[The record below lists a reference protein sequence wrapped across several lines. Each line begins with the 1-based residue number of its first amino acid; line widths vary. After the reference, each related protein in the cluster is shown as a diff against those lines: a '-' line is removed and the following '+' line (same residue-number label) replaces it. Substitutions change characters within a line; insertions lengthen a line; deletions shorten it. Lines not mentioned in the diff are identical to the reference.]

1 MTSLAVLRPE
11 PGNTATAGRIEAA
24 GARAIRLPLFAVKA
38 LDWVPPEPTDF
49 DALLLTSANAVR
61 FGGDGLDRLRTLPV
75 LAVGAQTATAA
86 SAAGFDVM
94 ASGDRDAAALI
105 ATAWANGVARA
116 LHLGGR
122 ERGIEAGGPVARAIA
137 VYASE
142 ALPIEPRELDA
153 LHGTVA
159 LLHSVRAAN
168 RLAELVGARRSTIG
182 VAAFSPA
189 IAAAAG
195 PGWASIAIAATPNDA
210 ALIEAAL
217 TRD

>member
-1 MTSLAVLRPE
+1 MTSFAVLRPE
-11 PGNTATAGRIEAA
+11 PGNIATARRIEAL

-38 LDWVPPEPTDF
+38 LDWVPPEPADF

-61 FGGDGLDRLRTLPV
+61 FGGAGLDRFRTLPV
-75 LAVGAQTATAA
+75 LAVGAQTAAA
-86 SAAGFDVM
+86 ANAAGFDVM

-137 VYASE
+137 VYASD
-142 ALPIEPRELDA
+142 ALPIGPGDLDA
-153 LHGTVA
+153 LRGTVA
-159 LLHSVRAAN
+159 LLHSVRAATQ
-168 RLAELVGARRSTIG
+168 LAELVGARRPTIG
-182 VAAFSPA
+182 VAAFSQA
-189 IAAAAG
+189 VAAAAG
-195 PGWASIAIAATPNDA
+195 TGWASIAIAAAPNDA